1 MAINQNIY
9 PNAYKI
15 IKSQTID
22 GDTVV
27 SKIETS
33 EYIPHLMQSG
43 KLQYNVPWDTS
54 NIYCGFNPAI
64 HNITAGAASHSIL
77 RFDGD
82 ALYEYNVENTPYRN
96 IVNYRMFLT
105 FTSNVSGNYY
115 YQTDW
120 QASGLWKN
128 LSTTYNYSTSNVQ
141 IPYADPFTGES
152 KNYNVGYTV
161 SGSKRNWL
169 APVTDINF
177 KRLVI
182 YPKFQ
187 ILRTRVTYADDTK
200 QRITSVTGLNAL
212 EYDYK
217 SFKPDTTSEEEGTPA
232 GANYD
237 AELWNI
243 GYKQESE
250 TETTDILTTC
260 AGVSCDVYYGDSNY
274 AYSGDYVGNESY
286 TPTGNTGTG
295 RQTLFGTYSGAGD
308 VTPTIGSTNFNY
320 VCFNFLAETVNPY
333 SGHVCYS
340 TIPGVY
346 FGNTSIA
353 YFYGVNPNN
362 YTLTS
367 PYATFRSANTNAL
380 GFESPQA
387 VSNANGIYITL
398 DESKCLTA
406 VGHTSM
412 VSSGNSFQPPY
423 DYNNNYII
431 VAGRIYNYSKSN
443 AVYTIRPA
451 TNPEIYSGAEL
462 WATIASFGCYVAA
475 SSGAASQARTG
486 QNADSPYLY
495 LGHMSDSGITDGT
508 FVHGTAIADEIQ
520 ADWTNPTD
528 VTPFDPSRPQP
539 DPSNPPTPSGKS
551 EGKITGDTTT
561 GIKDRFLGTGSI
573 KYYALAPS
581 DTAELKT
588 LLWAQPK
595 TFYESIQIA
604 GKQSASIFDYISS
617 FRYYPASVSAMG
629 FTTDSASDIYLG
641 TGARFQK
648 TDGTNYQLTQVNG
661 FVSQF
666 DWCRWDLSSFDGWRN
681 NFLDY
686 SPYCKMSMYL
696 PYAGTFDLDLQ
707 TVAAMIDVTQATIRV
722 SVCIDINTGSMT
734 YYVDAD
740 DCLILN
746 KTVKLG
752 VDLPISG
759 NDAIQQSTAILQ
771 TNYNNAS
778 RLIGDVSG
786 IASEISSGS
795 IAGIAASALQL
806 PVSLGSMSLSTALA
820 NRQVPT
826 QVGSFGGALSSV
838 TQGQDPYITIYRQ
851 KIANPHNY
859 GHTVGYLTDSTHD
872 IDDLSGFTVC
882 SNPDLSGITATAA
895 ELDMIR
901 NILTSGFFA

>member
-43 KLQYNVPWDTS
+43 KLQYNTPWDTS
-54 NIYCGFNPAI
+54 NIYCGFNPTI
-64 HNITAGAASHSIL
+64 HNITAGAAAHSIL
-77 RFDGD
+77 KFDGD
-82 ALYEYNVENTPYRN
+82 ALYEYNVETTPYRN
-96 IVNYRMFLT
+96 IINYRMFLT
-105 FTSNVSGNYY
+105 FTSSISGNYY

-128 LSTTYNYSTSNVQ
+128 LATTYNYSTSNVQ

-187 ILRTRVTYADDTK
+187 ILRTRITYADDTK

-462 WATIASFGCYVAA
+462 WATLASFGCYVAA

-508 FVHGTAIADEIQ
+508 FVHGTAIAEEIQ
-520 ADWTNPTD
+520 ADWTNPAD
-528 VTPFDPSRPQP
+528 VTPYDPTRPQP
-539 DPSNPPTPSGKS
+539 DPSTPPTPSGKS
-551 EGKITGDTTT
+551 EGKLTGDSTT

-588 LLWAQPK
+588 LLWAQAK
-595 TFYESIQIA
+595 TFYEAIQIA
-604 GKQSASIFDYISS
+604 GRQSASIFDYISS

-641 TGARFQK
+641 TGAKFQK
-648 TDGTNYQLTQVNG
+648 TDGTDYQLTQVNG

-686 SPYCKMSMYL
+686 SPYCKMSIYL

-786 IASEISSGS
+786 IASEVSSGS

-851 KIANPHNY
+851 KIANPANY
-859 GHTVGYLTDSTHD
+859 GHTVGYLTDSTHA
-872 IDDLSGFTVC
+872 IDDLSGWTIC
-882 SNPDLSGITATAA
+882 SNPDLSGIAATTA
-895 ELDMIR
+895 ELDMIQQ
-901 NILTSGFFA
+901 ILTSGFYA

>member
-22 GDTVV
+22 GDTVN
-27 SKIETS
+27 SSIETS
-33 EYIPHLMQSG
+33 EYIPYLMQSD
-43 KLQYNVPWDTS
+43 KLQYGTQWDIS
-54 NIYCGFNPAI
+54 NIYCGFDPTI
-64 HNITAGAASHSIL
+64 HNITAGAASHCIL
-77 RFDGD
+77 KFDGD
-82 ALYEYNVENTPYRN
+82 YLYQYHVENKSYKD
-96 IVNYRMFLT
+96 IINYRMFLT
-105 FTSNVSGNYY
+105 FTSNIAGNYY

-120 QASGLWKN
+120 QSDGTWKN
-128 LSTTYNYSTSNVQ
+128 IATTYNYTTSNIQ
-141 IPYADPFTGES
+141 IPYADPLTGE
-152 KNYNVGYTV
+152 NRYYNVGYTT

-169 APVTDINF
+169 APITDINF
-177 KRLVI
+177 KRLII

-187 ILRTRVTYADDTK
+187 VLRTRITYADDTK
-200 QRITSVTGLNAL
+200 QRITAVAGLSSS

-217 SFKPDTTSEEEGTPA
+217 SFKPDTTNESEGTPA
-232 GANYD
+232 GTNYD
-237 AELWNI
+237 SDLWNI

-250 TETTDILTTC
+250 TATTDILTTC
-260 AGVSCDVYYGDSNY
+260 AGVSCDVYYGDTNY
-274 AYSGDYVGNESY
+274 AYSGDYSGTESY
-286 TPTGNTGTG
+286 TPTGTSGSG
-295 RQTLFGTYSGAGD
+295 RQTLLGTYIGAGD
-308 VTPTIGSTNFNY
+308 VTPTIGNTNFNY
-320 VCFNFLAETVNPY
+320 VCFNFIAETVNPY
-333 SGHVCYS
+333 SGHICYS
-340 TIPGVY
+340 TIPGIY
-346 FGNTSIA
+346 FGINSIQ
-353 YFYGVNPNN
+353 YFYGCTPNV
-362 YTLTS
+362 YTITS
-367 PYATFRSANTNAL
+367 PYATFRSASTYAL
-380 GFESPQA
+380 GFESPQT
-387 VSNANGIYITL
+387 STNANGTYITR
-398 DESKCLTA
+398 DESQCLTA

-412 VSSGNSFQPPY
+412 VSSGNSFAPPY
-423 DYNNNYII
+423 NYNSNYII
-431 VAGRIYNYSKSN
+431 ETGRIYSFSKSN

-462 WATIASFGCYVAA
+462 WATLASFGCYVAA

-495 LGHMSDSGITDGT
+495 LGHMSDSGVTDGT

-520 ADWTNPTD
+520 ADWENPTD

-588 LLWAQPK
+588 LLWAQSK

-641 TGARFQK
+641 TGAKFQK

-851 KIANPHNY
+851 KIANPLNY